1 MILTTDDN
9 TKMIISVMTNTLN
22 ISLFLCFS
30 EVDDEGAMM
39 NPMNQPAANA
49 PKPVPREPRVNPN
62 AGAYRGA
69 KCVLPDDFLQVSVQS
84 HSDREVFF
92 F

>member
-1 MILTTDDN
+1 MTT
-9 TKMIISVMTNTLN
+9 TL
-22 ISLFLCFS
+22 FFYFS

-69 KCVLPDDFLQVSVQS
+69 KCVLPDDFLQVCVQC
-84 HSDREVFF
+84 HKDREVFF
-92 F
+92 NYNFISLSSML